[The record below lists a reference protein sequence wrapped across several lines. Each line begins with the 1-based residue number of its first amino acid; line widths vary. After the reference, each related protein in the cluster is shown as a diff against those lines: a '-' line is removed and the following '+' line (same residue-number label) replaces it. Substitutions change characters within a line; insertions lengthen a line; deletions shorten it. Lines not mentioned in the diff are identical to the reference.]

1 MKFINRFSELKRLT
15 RNPGEDTAIIYGRRR
30 VGKTALIRK
39 AVESTP
45 HLFYQAVK
53 LPAALIYKELAM
65 EIGGQTGNRA
75 LQSGEI
81 KDISTILEIF
91 AETSKGWT
99 LILDEF
105 GYMVESDPGLPSI
118 VQRFIDRTRGNAGLI
133 LTGSTYSII
142 EKLLGERSPL
152 WGRIDTT
159 LEIKPL
165 SFIYTRD
172 YWENLPF
179 FYRAGLYGALGGIPY
194 NWERAKIGKD
204 LFDTLTDAF
213 YLPGSPL
220 YHEVYYVLREELRE
234 TRTYMA
240 VLQAIASGRRRF
252 SEIADVSSIPVSSL
266 PKYLDVLKGINL
278 VQQEIPVNE
287 KPTSKK
293 GLWRISD
300 HMIQFWFKFV
310 LPYRHMIEIE
320 AGEKAIPL
328 VREKWNDYM
337 GDIYENIAMQ
347 LVWEMIKQDEL
358 PFVEKLGRWWNKE
371 MEFDIL
377 GMNGKKVY
385 LVGEVKWGHFSA
397 SDLDKFQQKVKRLP
411 FDLAEDVTYVLFSGK
426 GFQVEIPSGIIA
438 VTGDKKHLVST
449 PNIRK

>member
-1 MKFINRFSELKRLT
+1 MKFVNRFSELKRLT
-15 RNPGEDTAIIYGRRR
+15 QNPGEYTAVIYGRRR

-39 AVESTP
+39 AVQNTP

-53 LPAALIYKELAM
+53 LPPELIYKELAV
-65 EIGGQTGNRA
+65 EIGRQTGNRA

-81 KDISTILEIF
+81 KDISTILDIF
-91 AETSKGWT
+91 AETAKGWT

-105 GYMVESDPGLPSI
+105 GYMVEADPGLPSI
-118 VQRFIDRTRGNAGLI
+118 IQRFIDRTRGSVGLI

-172 YWENLPF
+172 YWEALPF
-179 FYRAGLYGALGGIPY
+179 SYRAGLFGALGGIPY
-194 NWERAKIGKD
+194 NWERVKTGND
-204 LFDTLTDAF
+204 LFDTLSDAF

-220 YHEVYYVLREELRE
+220 YHEVAYVLREELRE

-266 PKYLDVLKGINL
+266 SKYLNVLKGINL
-278 VQQEIPVNE
+278 VRQEIPVNE

-293 GLWRISD
+293 GLWKISD
-300 HMIQFWFKFV
+300 HMIRFWFKFV

-320 AGEKAIPL
+320 AGKKAIPL
-328 VREKWNDYM
+328 VREQWNDYM
-337 GDIYENIAMQ
+337 GEVYEDIAVQ
-347 LVWEMIKQDEL
+347 LVREMIKRDEL

-377 GMNGKKVY
+377 GMNGKKGC
-385 LVGEVKWGHFSA
+385 LLGEVKWGHFSA
-397 SDLDKFQQKVKRLP
+397 GDLDRFLQKVKRLP
-411 FDLAEDVTYVLFSGK
+411 FDLTEDVVYVLFSGK
-426 GFQVEIPSGIIA
+426 GFQVEVPPGIIA
-438 VTGDKKHLVST
+438 VTGDNRES
-449 PNIRK
+449 

>member
-15 RNPGEDTAIIYGRRR
+15 RHPGEDTAIIYGRRR

-39 AVESTP
+39 AVENTP

-99 LILDEF
+99 L
-105 GYMVESDPGLPSI
+105 
-118 VQRFIDRTRGNAGLI
+118 
-133 LTGSTYSII
+133 
-142 EKLLGERSPL
+142 
-152 WGRIDTT
+152 
-159 LEIKPL
+159 
-165 SFIYTRD
+165 
-172 YWENLPF
+172 
-179 FYRAGLYGALGGIPY
+179 
-194 NWERAKIGKD
+194 
-204 LFDTLTDAF
+204 
-213 YLPGSPL
+213 
-220 YHEVYYVLREELRE
+220 YVLREELRE

-240 VLQAIASGRRRF
+240 VLQAIASGRHRF

-300 HMIQFWFKFV
+300 HMIRFWFKFV

-337 GDIYENIAMQ
+337 GDIYENIALQ

-397 SDLDKFQQKVKRLP
+397 SDLDKFLQKVKRLP
-411 FDLAEDVTYVLFSGK
+411 FDLAENVTYVLFSGK

-449 PNIRK
+449 PHIRK

>member
-1 MKFINRFSELKRLT
+1 MKFVNRFSELKRLT
-15 RNPGEDTAIIYGRRR
+15 QNPGEYTAVIYGRRR

-39 AVESTP
+39 AVQNTP

-53 LPAALIYKELAM
+53 LPPELIYKELAV
-65 EIGGQTGNRA
+65 EIGRQTGNRA

-81 KDISTILEIF
+81 KDISTILDIF
-91 AETSKGWT
+91 AETAKGWT

-105 GYMVESDPGLPSI
+105 GYMVEADPGLPSI
-118 VQRFIDRTRGNAGLI
+118 IQRFIDRTRGSVGLI

-172 YWENLPF
+172 YWEALPF
-179 FYRAGLYGALGGIPY
+179 SYRAGLFGALGGIPY
-194 NWERAKIGKD
+194 NWERVKTGND
-204 LFDTLTDAF
+204 LFDTLSDAF

-220 YHEVYYVLREELRE
+220 YHEVAYVLREELRE

-266 PKYLDVLKGINL
+266 SKYLDVLKGINL
-278 VQQEIPVNE
+278 VRQEIPVNE

-293 GLWRISD
+293 GLWKISD
-300 HMIQFWFKFV
+300 HMIRFWFKFV

-328 VREKWNDYM
+328 VREQWNDYM
-337 GDIYENIAMQ
+337 GEVYEDIAVQ
-347 LVWEMIKQDEL
+347 LVREMIKRDEL

-371 MEFDIL
+371 MEIDIL
-377 GMNGKKVY
+377 GINGKKGC
-385 LVGEVKWGHFSA
+385 LLGEVKWGHFSA
-397 SDLDKFQQKVKRLP
+397 GDLDRFLQKVKRLP
-411 FDLAEDVTYVLFSGK
+411 FDLTEDVVFVLFSGK
-426 GFQVEIPSGIIA
+426 GFQVEVPPGIIA
-438 VTGDKKHLVST
+438 VTGDNRES
-449 PNIRK
+449 

>member
-1 MKFINRFSELKRLT
+1 MKFVNRFSELKRLT
-15 RNPGEDTAIIYGRRR
+15 QKPGEYTAVIYGRRR

-39 AVESTP
+39 AVQNTP

-53 LPAALIYKELAM
+53 LPPELIYKELAV
-65 EIGGQTGNRA
+65 EIGRQTGNRA

-81 KDISTILEIF
+81 KDISTILDIF
-91 AETSKGWT
+91 AETAKGWT

-105 GYMVESDPGLPSI
+105 GYMVEADPGLPSI
-118 VQRFIDRTRGNAGLI
+118 IQRFIDRTRGSVGLI

-172 YWENLPF
+172 YWEALPF
-179 FYRAGLYGALGGIPY
+179 SYRAGLFGALGGIPY
-194 NWERAKIGKD
+194 NWERVKTGND
-204 LFDTLTDAF
+204 LFDTLSDAF

-220 YHEVYYVLREELRE
+220 YHEVAYVLREELRE

-266 PKYLDVLKGINL
+266 SKYLDVLKGINL
-278 VQQEIPVNE
+278 VRQEIPVNE

-293 GLWRISD
+293 GLWKISD
-300 HMIQFWFKFV
+300 HMIRFWFKFV

-328 VREKWNDYM
+328 VREQWNDYM
-337 GDIYENIAMQ
+337 GEVYEDIAVQ
-347 LVWEMIKQDEL
+347 LVREMIKRDEL

-371 MEFDIL
+371 MEIDIL
-377 GMNGKKVY
+377 GINGKKGC
-385 LVGEVKWGHFSA
+385 LLGEVKWGHFSA
-397 SDLDKFQQKVKRLP
+397 GDLDRFLQKVKRLP
-411 FDLAEDVTYVLFSGK
+411 FDLTEDVVFVLFSGK
-426 GFQVEIPSGIIA
+426 GFQVEVPPGIIA
-438 VTGDKKHLVST
+438 VTGDNRES
-449 PNIRK
+449 

>member
-1 MKFINRFSELKRLT
+1 MKFVNRFSELKRLT
-15 RNPGEDTAIIYGRRR
+15 QKPGEYTAVIYGRRR

-39 AVESTP
+39 AVQNTP

-53 LPAALIYKELAM
+53 LPPELIYKELAV
-65 EIGGQTGNRA
+65 EIGRQTGNRA

-81 KDISTILEIF
+81 KDISTILDIF
-91 AETSKGWT
+91 AETAKGWT

-105 GYMVESDPGLPSI
+105 GYMVEADPGLPSI
-118 VQRFIDRTRGNAGLI
+118 IQRFIDRTRGSVGLI

-172 YWENLPF
+172 YWEALPF
-179 FYRAGLYGALGGIPY
+179 SYRAGLFGALGGIPY
-194 NWERAKIGKD
+194 NWERVKTGND
-204 LFDTLTDAF
+204 LFDTLSDAF

-220 YHEVYYVLREELRE
+220 YHEVAYVLREELRE

-266 PKYLDVLKGINL
+266 SKYLDVLKGINL
-278 VQQEIPVNE
+278 VRQEIPVNE

-293 GLWRISD
+293 GLWKISD
-300 HMIQFWFKFV
+300 HMIRFWFKFV

-328 VREKWNDYM
+328 VREQWNDYM
-337 GDIYENIAMQ
+337 GEVYEDIAVQ
-347 LVWEMIKQDEL
+347 LVREMIKRDEL

-371 MEFDIL
+371 MEIDIL
-377 GMNGKKVY
+377 GMNGKKGC
-385 LVGEVKWGHFSA
+385 LLGEVKWGHFSA
-397 SDLDKFQQKVKRLP
+397 GDLDRFLQKVKRLP
-411 FDLAEDVTYVLFSGK
+411 FDLTEDVVFVLFSGK
-426 GFQVEIPSGIIA
+426 GFQVEVPPGIIA
-438 VTGDKKHLVST
+438 VTGDNRES
-449 PNIRK
+449 